1 MPNILIVDDEPTI
14 QNMMSQILGR
24 RGYDTSIASNGQT
37 ALEKISADSPDLILL
52 DLMMPGIDGFEV
64 AERVKKNP
72 KTCGIPVI
80 LITGRDTPENH
91 VTALD
96 VGADDFI
103 SKTAAHAEI
112 VARVRSHLK
121 VKQLNDQIKA
131 HQRDLETKVAVR
143 TGQLNQALDQL
154 RTASLDTIFK
164 LTAASEYRDNETGAH
179 IKRMSH
185 YSAAIAQKMGLNHKT
200 VEAILYAAPMHDI
213 GKIGIPDKIL
223 LKPGKLDANEWEI
236 MKKHTTIGADILKG
250 SNIGFMRMGEMIA
263 LTHHEKWDGSGYPCG
278 ISGRKIPLAGRIV
291 ALADVFDAM
300 TSKRPYKDAFSIE
313 KSNRI
318 ILQERGKHFDPD
330 VVDTFFSIQD
340 AIIEIK
346 ETNQDDRNSLLYS
359 MNHMPEAIAE
369 SNALRKDSGGASMQV
384 HSEKVCEP
392 LISSVVL
399 GGPEAAK
406 NAV

>member
-1 MPNILIVDDEPTI
+1 VPNILIVDDEPNI
-14 QNMMSQILGR
+14 QNMMSQILNR
-24 RGYDTSIASNGQT
+24 RGYDTMLASNGQT

-52 DLMMPGIDGFEV
+52 DLSMPGIDGFEV

-72 KTCGIPVI
+72 KTSGIPVI

-103 SKTAAHAEI
+103 SKTVAHAEI

-131 HQRDLETKVAVR
+131 HQLNLETEVALR
-143 TGQLNQALDQL
+143 TSQLNQALDQL
-154 RTASLDTIFK
+154 RTASLDTIIK

-179 IKRMSH
+179 IKRMSY
-185 YSAAIAQKMGLNHKT
+185 YSAEIAKKMGLNTKT

-223 LKPGKLDANEWEI
+223 LKPGKLDDNEWEI

-250 SNIGFMRMGEMIA
+250 SKITFIRMGEMIA
-263 LTHHEKWDGSGYPCG
+263 LTHHEKWDGSGYPHG

-291 ALADVFDAM
+291 ALADAFDAM
-300 TSKRPYKDAFSIE
+300 TSKRPYKAAFSIE
-313 KSNRI
+313 KSSRI
-318 ILQERGKHFDPD
+318 IWQERGKHFDPD
-330 VVDTFFSIQD
+330 VVDAFFSIQD
-340 AIIEIK
+340 AILKIK
-346 ETNQDDRNSLLYS
+346 EANQDDRDSLLYR
-359 MNHMPEAIAE
+359 MCHVPEEITG
-369 SNALRKDSGGASMQV
+369 SNPLKKDSGGTSTASV
-384 HSEKVCEP
+384 R
-392 LISSVVL
+392 L
-399 GGPEAAK
+399 GGLEAAK
-406 NAV
+406 SSF